1 MQDFLQRF
9 KVGHILRP
17 SLAPTLTKVRQ
28 VELEAGD
35 CEGRLPLL
43 FWTLI
48 VVLGNFNSVQVQVDH
63 LPIAC
68 MNIGITVYPT
78 YGGSGIV
85 GSELGMELAKR
96 GHTVHFISSAL
107 PTRLTELSERV
118 RFHEVEMMSYP
129 LFEHQPYTLALATK
143 MATVAETENLDLL
156 HVHYAIPHSISGILA
171 RESLK
176 PKRRLPVITTLHGTD
191 ITLVGADRSYLPITR
206 YGIVQSDGVT
216 AISQYL
222 KEATRESFQFDDIR
236 VIPNFVCQH
245 DYQRHPVE
253 ALRRELAP
261 AGETLLVHVS
271 NFRPVKR
278 PVDCVE
284 ILARVLKNHGQARL
298 VMVGDGS
305 ERPNAEHRARCLN
318 IADKCSFVGKQP
330 NIVDYLSAADVLLLP
345 SEQESFG
352 LAALEAM
359 ACEVPVIASRVG
371 GIPEVVTDGETGFLS
386 KVGDVAKMADDAARL
401 VGDEKLRHKMG
412 AAARASAISRYR
424 TDIVIPQYIEFY
436 QEVLS
441 RN

>member
-1 MQDFLQRF
+1 
-9 KVGHILRP
+9 
-17 SLAPTLTKVRQ
+17 
-28 VELEAGD
+28 
-35 CEGRLPLL
+35 
-43 FWTLI
+43 
-48 VVLGNFNSVQVQVDH
+48 
-63 LPIAC
+63 

-85 GSELGMELAKR
+85 GSELGKELAAR
-96 GHTVHFISSAL
+96 GHTVHFISSSL

-156 HVHYAIPHSISGILA
+156 HVHYAIPHSISAILA

-216 AISQYL
+216 AISEYL
-222 KEATRESFQFDDIR
+222 KQATRESFQFDDIK
-236 VIPNFVCQH
+236 VIPNFVCQS
-245 DYQRHPVE
+245 DYQRHPVDE
-253 ALRRELAP
+253 LRRELSLN
-261 AGETLLVHVS
+261 GEPLLVHVS

-284 ILARVLKNHGQARL
+284 ILSRVLKKNINARL

-305 ERPNAEHRARCLN
+305 ERTNAEHRARCLG
-318 IADKCSFVGKQP
+318 IFEKCSFVGKQP
-330 NIVDYLSAADVLLLP
+330 KIVDYLSASDVLLLP

-386 KVGDVAKMADDAARL
+386 EVGDVEKMADDAARL
-401 VGDEKLRHKMG
+401 LSDDNFRKEMG
-412 AAARASAISRYR
+412 VRARESALSRYS

-436 QEVLS
+436 EQVLG
-441 RN
+441 R

>member
-1 MQDFLQRF
+1 
-9 KVGHILRP
+9 
-17 SLAPTLTKVRQ
+17 
-28 VELEAGD
+28 
-35 CEGRLPLL
+35 
-43 FWTLI
+43 
-48 VVLGNFNSVQVQVDH
+48 
-63 LPIAC
+63 

-85 GSELGMELAKR
+85 GSELGKELAAR
-96 GHTVHFISSAL
+96 GHTVHFIASAL
-107 PTRLTELSERV
+107 PTRLTELNERV

-143 MATVAETENLDLL
+143 MATVAQEENLDLL
-156 HVHYAIPHSISGILA
+156 HVHYAIPHSISAILA

-176 PKRRLPVITTLHGTD
+176 PQRRLPVITTLHGTD

-216 AISQYL
+216 AISHYL
-222 KEATRESFQFDDIR
+222 KEATKEIFQFDEIT
-236 VIPNFVCQH
+236 VIPNFVCQT
-245 DYQRHPVE
+245 DYQRLPDSSLHQS
-253 ALRRELAP
+253 LAP
-261 AGETLLVHVS
+261 ENEPLLVHVS

-284 ILARVLKNHGQARL
+284 ILARVLQKGIKTRL

-305 ERPNAEHRARCLN
+305 ERTNVEHRARCLG
-318 IADKCSFVGKQP
+318 IFEQCSFVGKQP
-330 NIVDYLSAADVLLLP
+330 RIVDYLSVSDVLLLP

-386 KVGDVAKMADDAARL
+386 DVGDIEKMAADAANL
-401 VGDEKLRHKMG
+401 LANEKLRTEMG
-412 AAARASAISRYR
+412 KRARESAISRYR
-424 TDIVIPQYIEFY
+424 TDVVIPQYISFY
-436 QEVLS
+436 NQVLAKS
-441 RN
+441 AK